1 MRWKRAGGSWGSA
14 GSVTASVTREF
25 GKFSVGN
32 GRPGRGRVGQDG
44 ELGQRAFNSDRL
56 QCSRAKDGGDSIRWW
71 EMVVGWCPTCTWVI
85 SAAGGHTLVQVFCQN
100 NFCL

>member
-1 MRWKRAGGSWGSA
+1 MEARGGFLGVRRVRYSVRYMR
-14 GSVTASVTREF
+14 V

-32 GRPGRGRVGQDG
+32 GRLGRGRVGQDG
-44 ELGQRAFNSDRL
+44 ELGRRAFYSDRL

-85 SAAGGHTLVQVFCQN
+85 SAAGRHTLVQVFCQN